1 MSLLPAVIIY
11 MAAVTNIR
19 GFRSKVGDAMGNV
32 PNCCRRSNKKG
43 GGGFVGKDIKPTGFT
58 GVER

>member
-1 MSLLPAVIIY
+1 
-11 MAAVTNIR
+11 MAAMTNIS

-32 PNCCRRSNKKG
+32 PNCCRRSNEKY
-43 GGGFVGKDIKPTGFT
+43 GGGFVVEDIKPTGFT